1 MGPTALTNP
10 TRGGDSIV
18 CLWEVQWPAPQGQA
32 PYTFIASI
40 EHCLNKASLEKEEGV
55 FIDIFGLDWSP
66 DGNFLASCCGDSTVR
81 VWSKTTSKLV
91 YAEKVHRA
99 TVVQVRWSPDGQYLA
114 SGSVDTTICLINFKT
129 KEIVRRYND
138 IGGEYRLAGLHHLI
152 KPQRIGS
159 VSALTWFND
168 HSFIATTSDGV
179 IRIYQTSSAAA
190 FRIFRG
196 HVPGELP
203 QIQLNANRKALI
215 SVSDDMTARIWNI
228 TPLKS
233 VYNQERQEM
242 EPAEGS
248 VGGQS
253 GQDCLVVLKGHSSD
267 VWEAAWCPSADGSP
281 EKFVAT
287 YVLYHLQST
296 QP

>member
-1 MGPTALTNP
+1 M
-10 TRGGDSIV
+10 
-18 CLWEVQWPAPQGQA
+18 
-32 PYTFIASI
+32 
-40 EHCLNKASLEKEEGV
+40 
-55 FIDIFGLDWSP
+55 
-66 DGNFLASCCGDSTVR
+66 R
-81 VWSKTTSKLV
+81 VWSKLAGKLI
-91 YAEKVHRA
+91 YAEKVHRS

-129 KEIVRRYND
+129 KGIVRRYND
-138 IGGEYRLAGLHHLI
+138 IGGEHRLTELYSLI
-152 KPQRIGS
+152 NLRRIGS
-159 VSALTWFND
+159 VSALTWLND

-179 IRIYQTSSAAA
+179 IRIYQTSTAAA

-196 HVPGELP
+196 HAPGELP
-203 QIQLNANRKALI
+203 HIQLNSNRKALI
-215 SVSDDMTARIWNI
+215 SVSEDMTARIWNI

-233 VYNQERQEM
+233 IYNHEKQEM

-267 VWEAAWCPSADGSP
+267 LWEAVWCPLADGSS

-287 YVLYHLQST
+287 YVLHYVQNISPDIFLGVQLITRLVYGRRDRASALRLST
-296 QP
+296 ITELHPGNRRRRFKR